1 MTDKELDS
9 VMRQILLD
17 AIALD
22 EESCEDRIPFEPSL
36 KYQHQ
41 TALML
46 KDPIRWEKNR
56 SRPVWKKIWTT
67 GCGHSACGFYQF
79 W

>member
-46 KDPIRWEKNR
+46 KGRRIGAGLYGKNMGNEL
-56 SRPVWKKIWTT
+56 RPFCLWPLSVLVV
-67 GCGHSACGFYQF
+67 
-79 W
+79 